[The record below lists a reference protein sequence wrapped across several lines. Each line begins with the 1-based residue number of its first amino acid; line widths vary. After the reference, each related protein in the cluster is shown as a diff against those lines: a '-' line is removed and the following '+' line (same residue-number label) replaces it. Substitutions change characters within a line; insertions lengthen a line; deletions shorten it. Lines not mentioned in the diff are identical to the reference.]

1 MIKDF
6 MTDIESMG
14 TNAGDAI
21 LSIGVV
27 PMDLENRLLL
37 KGFYTKIS
45 LESAQDAGFNIDAGT
60 VMWWLQQDAAARAE
74 FDGNHAHP
82 SISTALEK
90 LSQFISSTAQVEDIS
105 EIRVWGNGVAM
116 DNVLLNAAFD
126 KCGIPRPWTHRGD
139 MCYRTVKNL
148 VPHVPRVAPTV
159 PHHALF
165 DAEAQALTLFAQLD
179 TLGL

>member
-6 MTDIESMG
+6 MVDIESMG

-21 LSIGVV
+21 ISIGVV
-27 PMDLENRLLL
+27 PMDIDRRTIHT
-37 KGFYTKIS
+37 GFYTRIS
-45 LESAQDAGFNIDAGT
+45 LESAQDAGFSIDAGT
-60 VMWWLQQDAAARAE
+60 VMWWLEQDEAARAE
-74 FDGNHAHP
+74 FKGNYAHP
-82 SISTALEK
+82 SIDSALEK

-116 DNVLLNAAFD
+116 DNVLLLAAFD
-126 KCGIPRPWTHRGD
+126 KCGQPRPWTHRGD

-148 VPHVPRVAPTV
+148 VPHIPRVAPTV

-179 TLGL
+179 ALGL